1 MSQIYV
7 LHYIYGEALFNNTC
21 ICKSRV
27 TILTKT
33 ANTKYVHTFGYYF
46 VIMNNIPPPPS
57 LQMIHI
63 ELLTKINQLLISYK

>member
-7 LHYIYGEALFNNTC
+7 LHYIYGVALINNTRIYKLRATLFKNYKYK
-21 ICKSRV
+21 ICSYFW
-27 TILTKT
+27 ILFCHNEQYT
-33 ANTKYVHTFGYYF
+33 
-46 VIMNNIPPPPS
+46 PPS